1 MKSYEKMDAVELV
14 VACKNRDDGA
24 FAELVAR
31 YTPMMRNVVSAFS
44 VENAAEDEL
53 LAEACVALHSAA
65 MRYDTE
71 QTSVTF
77 GLYARICVHN
87 RLIDLCRKA
96 SNSVSVVD
104 VDGDEVGD
112 DSSIESGIIRREA
125 VQTLMSGAKAMLSEY
140 EYKVLLLHVQGYK
153 TAAIAKMLDRTA
165 KSVDNAKS
173 RIFRRMR
180 SEFSG
185 LYPL

>member
-1 MKSYEKMDAVELV
+1 MKLYEKMDAEELV
-14 VACKNRDDGA
+14 VACRERDDGA
-24 FAELVAR
+24 FSELVLR
-31 YTPMMRNVVSAFS
+31 YTPMMRKVISSFS
-44 VENAAEDEL
+44 VGNIGEDEL
-53 LAEACVALHSAA
+53 FSEACVALHSAA

-71 QTSVTF
+71 QTGVTF

-87 RLIDLCRKA
+87 RLIDLCRRT
-96 SNSVSVVD
+96 SSSVSVVD
-104 VDGDEVGD
+104 VDGDQVGED
-112 DSSIESGIIRREA
+112 ASIESGIIRREA
-125 VQTLMSGAKAMLSEY
+125 VQTLMSGAKQMLSEY

-180 SEFSG
+180 SEFSS